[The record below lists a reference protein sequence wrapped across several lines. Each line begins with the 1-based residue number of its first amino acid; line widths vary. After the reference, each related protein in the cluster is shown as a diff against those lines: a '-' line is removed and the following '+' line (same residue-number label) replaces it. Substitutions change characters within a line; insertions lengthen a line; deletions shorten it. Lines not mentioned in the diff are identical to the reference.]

1 MSQEDSQRAMKAEK
15 TGRGDA
21 VYEVRGTGYKEAI
34 AGNQEITLRIDPTKL
49 RTPGDVIRR
58 VFGSGSLTSTTNKG
72 GPRIHLENSHKGLH
86 NMGR

>member
-34 AGNQEITLRIDPTKL
+34 AGIQEITLRIDPTKL
-49 RTPGDVIRR
+49 RTPGDVI
-58 VFGSGSLTSTTNKG
+58 
-72 GPRIHLENSHKGLH
+72 
-86 NMGR
+86 